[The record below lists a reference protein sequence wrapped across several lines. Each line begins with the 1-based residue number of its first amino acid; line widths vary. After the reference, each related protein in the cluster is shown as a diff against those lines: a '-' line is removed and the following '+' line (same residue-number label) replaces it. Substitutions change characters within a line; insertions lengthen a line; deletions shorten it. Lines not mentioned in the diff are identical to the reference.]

1 MSENKTEALE
11 QEEVVSENTQEVT
24 QESNDTQVDEA
35 SYPGAGKDKQPKEKA
50 SASAADTGVD
60 NKKVDGPKPNFT
72 KGVPTA
78 KKRPAD
84 KGGVS
89 ESSSKMALIKSIY
102 NKLDEMSKEEVAE
115 VLGALEGVEQEENV
129 ISEEEIYQSLL
140 DEGYTEEEIEQ
151 MSEEKMTELI
161 EKITSAKIEEQEIQ
175 NSALNQEEFE
185 ANLADDVQALIEGE
199 ELSDDFKEKAAT
211 IFEAAVFARVNEE
224 ITTRVEKL
232 EEQYKVEL
240 DEAIENNKKEM
251 VERVDDFMNYVV
263 KEWMQENELAIEKGI
278 RSEIVEDFMVGL
290 KNLFV
295 EHYIDIPDEKVD
307 LVDDLFTKVED
318 LEESLNQEID
328 KNIHTNKELREYK
341 KLDAL
346 YTVSEGLT
354 DVQVEKMQKL
364 AEGIEYETEE
374 QYADKLQTIKENY
387 FPTKEQQ
394 ETLNEETSAQTQDDM
409 EVVNEESEDEV
420 AFEGAPESIRRYADA
435 ISRTIKK

>member
-35 SYPGAGKDKQPKEKA
+35 SYPGAGKDKQPMENA
-50 SASAADTGVD
+50 PAAGADTGVD
-60 NKKVDGPKPNFT
+60 NQKGDGPKPNFT

-84 KGGVS
+84 KTGVS

-102 NKLDEMSKEEVAE
+102 NKLDEMTKDEVAE
-115 VLGALEGVEQEENV
+115 VLGALEGVEEEEV
-129 ISEEEIYQSLL
+129 ISEEDIYQALL

-161 EKITSAKIEEQEIQ
+161 EKITSQKVEEQEIQ
-175 NSALNQEEFE
+175 KSALNQEEFE
-185 ANLADDVQALIEGE
+185 TNLADDVQALIEGE
-199 ELSDDFKEKAAT
+199 ELSDEFKEKAAT

-224 ITTRVEKL
+224 ITNRVEKL

-240 DEAIENNKKEM
+240 EEAVEGNKKEM

-328 KNIHTNKELREYK
+328 KNIQTNKELREYK

-354 DVQVEKMQKL
+354 DVETEKMQKL

-374 QYADKLQTIKENY
+374 QYAEKLQTIKENY
-387 FPTKEQQ
+387 FPGKEQQ
-394 ETLNEETSAQTQDDM
+394 QTLTEDASVQTQDDM
-409 EVVNEESEDEV
+409 EVIIVEGGDEV
-420 AFEGAPESIRRYADA
+420 ALAVTPESIRRYADA
-435 ISRTIKK
+435 ISRTLKK

>member
-1 MSENKTEALE
+1 MSENKTGALE
-11 QEEVVSENTQEVT
+11 QEEVGSENTQEVT

-35 SYPGAGKDKQPKEKA
+35 SYPGAGKDKQPMEKA

-60 NKKVDGPKPNFT
+60 NQKVDGPKPNFT

-84 KGGVS
+84 KTGVS

-102 NKLDEMSKEEVAE
+102 NKLDEMTKDEVAE
-115 VLGALEGVEQEENV
+115 VLGALEGVEEEEV
-129 ISEEEIYQSLL
+129 ISEEEIYQALL
-140 DEGYTEEEIEQ
+140 DEGFTEEEIEQ

-161 EKITSAKIEEQEIQ
+161 QKLTSQKVDEQEIQ
-175 NSALNQEEFE
+175 KSALNQEEFE

-224 ITTRVEKL
+224 ITNRVEKL

-240 DEAIENNKKEM
+240 EEAVEGNKKEM

-328 KNIHTNKELREYK
+328 KNIQTNKELREYK

-354 DVQVEKMQKL
+354 DVETEKMQKL

-374 QYADKLQTIKENY
+374 LYAEKLQTIKENY
-387 FPTKEQQ
+387 FPGKEQQ
-394 ETLNEETSAQTQDDM
+394 QTLTEDTSVQTQDDM
-409 EVVNEESEDEV
+409 EVINEEGGDEV
-420 AFEGAPESIRRYADA
+420 ALAETPESIRRYADA
-435 ISRTIKK
+435 ISRTLKK